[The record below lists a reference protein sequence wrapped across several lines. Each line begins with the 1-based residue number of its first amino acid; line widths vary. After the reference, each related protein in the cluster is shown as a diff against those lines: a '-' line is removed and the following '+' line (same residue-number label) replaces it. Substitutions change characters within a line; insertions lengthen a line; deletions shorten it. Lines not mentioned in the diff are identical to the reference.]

1 MKTQETKRDPQRVMN
16 AYELLKAEI
25 ERRRARL
32 RELEEN
38 KKNPCRPNKT

>member
-1 MKTQETKRDPQRVMN
+1 MKTQEPKRDPQRVMN

-38 KKNPCRPNKT
+38 KRADEKRER